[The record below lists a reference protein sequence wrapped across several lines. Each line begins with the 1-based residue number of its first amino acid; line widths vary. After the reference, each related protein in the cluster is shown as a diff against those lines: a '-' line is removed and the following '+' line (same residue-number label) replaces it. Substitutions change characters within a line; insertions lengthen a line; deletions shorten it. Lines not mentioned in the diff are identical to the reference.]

1 MPDETVNK
9 EVLTEAITLLG
20 KSFNQPKAKNIET
33 AIALLKKS
41 LRERR
46 DPLRAIRADVVQSDD
61 THDFF
66 RLGVLWA
73 DTWLRGGLRPGE
85 LVLIGATP
93 HAGKT
98 HTLAWFG
105 IQFLLEGYTV
115 LSVIGEDLLGDIKA
129 CYASGLNNGQ
139 ALKNLWLADMQ
150 DVRFG
155 VPQMEE
161 LYEQMKADG
170 HTPEIVIVDHVDLM
184 KGSSGGK
191 NDWEVVSDVMVELKM
206 FAKRTN
212 TIVITASQIN
222 FANDQKGM
230 ARFYRA
236 KVGKAGNADVIF
248 MIDDVIDNEY
258 YVSLTKARGRKR
270 IPIDE
275 RQKVLLT
282 DWDRMKI
289 EDIT

>member
-1 MPDETVNK
+1 MPDEQVNK

-20 KSFNQPKAKNIET
+20 KSFNQPKAKNIES
-33 AIALLKKS
+33 AISLLKKS

-46 DPLRAIRADVVQSDD
+46 DPLKAIRADVVQDD
-61 THDFF
+61 THEYF
-66 RLGVLWA
+66 RLGVLWV

-105 IQFLLEGYTV
+105 IQFLMEGYQV

-129 CYASGLNNGQ
+129 CYSAGVANPA
-139 ALKNLWLADMQ
+139 ALKHLWLADMQ

-155 VPQMEE
+155 ARELEE
-161 LYEQMKADG
+161 LYDSMVADG
-170 HTPEIVIVDHVDLM
+170 NKPEIVIVDHVDLM

-212 TIVITASQIN
+212 SIVITASQIN

>member
-1 MPDETVNK
+1 MPDEQVNK

-20 KSFNQPKAKNIET
+20 KSFNQPKAKNIES

-46 DPLRAIRADVVQSDD
+46 DPLRAIRADVVQDD
-61 THDFF
+61 THEYF
-66 RLGVLWA
+66 RLGVLWI
-73 DTWLRGGLRPGE
+73 DVWLRGGLRPGE

-105 IQFLLEGYTV
+105 IQFLMEGFKV

-129 CYASGLNNGQ
+129 CYAAGVANPE
-139 ALKNLWLADMQ
+139 ALKHLWLADMQ

-155 VPQMEE
+155 ARELEE
-161 LYEQMKADG
+161 LYDTMVRDG
-170 HTPEIVIVDHVDLM
+170 NKPDIVIVDHVDLM

>member
-1 MPDETVNK
+1 MPDEQVNK

-20 KSFNQPKAKNIET
+20 KSFNQPKAKNIES
-33 AIALLKKS
+33 AISLLKKS

-46 DPLRAIRADVVQSDD
+46 DPLKAIRADVVQDD
-61 THDFF
+61 THEYF
-66 RLGVLWA
+66 RLGVLWV

-105 IQFLLEGYTV
+105 IQFLMEGYQV

-129 CYASGLNNGQ
+129 CYSAGVANPA
-139 ALKNLWLADMQ
+139 ALKHLWLADMQ

-155 VPQMEE
+155 ARELEE
-161 LYEQMKADG
+161 LYDSMVADG
-170 HTPEIVIVDHVDLM
+170 NKPEIVIVDHVDLM

-212 TIVITASQIN
+212 SIVITASQIN

-230 ARFYRA
+230 AMFYRA